1 MKHGAAMT
9 TYIVATR
16 RECRGQ
22 GRTAAEA
29 VSRLPG
35 VRVKGRSNPDRVVI
49 ESAHDADQ
57 IRSKVGP
64 SFHVEPEIRH
74 RALQAPP

>member
-1 MKHGAAMT
+1 MT
-9 TYIVATR
+9 TYVVATR

-29 VSRLPG
+29 VARLTG
-35 VRVKGRSNPDRVVI
+35 VRVKGASDPDRVVI

-57 IRSKVGP
+57 IRSGVGP
-64 SFHVEPEIRH
+64 SFHVEPEIKHKILRYPH
-74 RALQAPP
+74 